1 MAAIMLSHAMDRRA
15 AAQPCNPVI
24 DGTYCAEQMSRP
36 RTSSMPP
43 RPTMSPIEE
52 IGGAVSVGQDN
63 PATFGAVSFRYGS
76 ACMGLMRRGNCN

>member
-1 MAAIMLSHAMDRRA
+1 
-15 AAQPCNPVI
+15 
-24 DGTYCAEQMSRP
+24 
-36 RTSSMPP
+36 MPP